1 MPWSTKDKRENRADG
16 SSFIAWILLIG
27 GSLGLAIVTL
37 GAMGV
42 LTIEIENPYLFYG
55 VLSAVFLLFILTGS
69 MSIKTARFFARKVES
84 ENSLRNTL
92 LDWCRENLRSE
103 EIDSAV
109 GTDQVSE
116 EALHLSRTA
125 YIRDKLNH
133 QFVNLDQDSLKEFI
147 DDHVY
152 GMIFGGEEA

>member
-1 MPWSTKDKRENRADG
+1 MPWRTKDKREAWADKKR
-16 SSFIAWILLIG
+16 FAACILLIV
-27 GSLGLAIVTL
+27 GSLGLMMAAL
-37 GAMGV
+37 GAMGI

-55 VLSAVFLLFILTGS
+55 VLSAVCLLFVLTGS
-69 MSIKTARFFARKVES
+69 MSINTVRFFARKVES

-109 GTDQVSE
+109 GAGQAPE
-116 EALHLSRTA
+116 EALHSSRTA

-133 QFVNLDQDSLKEFI
+133 QFVNLDQDSLREFV

-152 GMIFGGEEA
+152 GMIFGEEET

>member
-1 MPWSTKDKRENRADG
+1 MPWCAKDKRKTWADKKR
-16 SSFIAWILLIG
+16 FAAWILLIV
-27 GSLGLAIVTL
+27 GSLGLVMAAL
-37 GAMGV
+37 GAMGI

-55 VLSAVFLLFILTGS
+55 VLSAVCLLFVLTGS
-69 MSIKTARFFARKVES
+69 MSINTVRFFARKVES

-109 GTDQVSE
+109 GAGQAPE
-116 EALHLSRTA
+116 EALHSSRTA

-133 QFVNLDQDSLKEFI
+133 QFVNLDQDSLREFV

-152 GMIFGGEEA
+152 GMIFGEEEA